1 MDNIKIYKSIV
12 DDKQSTIRIDRFL
25 AIAYPDISRSRIK
38 SLLLDQQI
46 RLNNQLI
53 ANPSYKVKAGDA
65 IEMTIPETKDIDIV
79 AQKMD
84 LDIIHE
90 DDDLII
96 INKKAGIVVHPAPGN
111 YDNTLVNGL
120 MYHCGDSLSG
130 IGGVKRPGIVHRIDK
145 DTSGLIVVAKSDTA
159 HSGLSELFQ
168 KHDIER
174 LYQAIIWGRPNP
186 FDGSIEGNIGRHPV
200 QRKKMTVVGMDSG
213 KHAIT
218 HYKIIKSLSMAA
230 SLIECRL
237 ETGRTHQIRVH
248 MTSMGHPLIGDQTY
262 GNPTKN
268 RLANLSKETQLF
280 TRNFPR
286 QALHAKSLGF
296 THPVSGEK
304 LHFEAKIPDDMQGLI
319 NILHQ

>member
-1 MDNIKIYKSIV
+1 MDNIKTYKSIV
-12 DDKQSTIRIDRFL
+12 SNKQSTIRIDRFL
-25 AIAYPDISRSRIK
+25 AVAHPEVSRSRIK
-38 SLLLDQQI
+38 ALLLDQKI
-46 RLNNQLI
+46 SLNGQLI
-53 ANPSYKVKAGDA
+53 VSPSYKVKEDDV
-65 IEMTIPETKDIDIV
+65 IEIIIPETKDIDII

-84 LDIIHE
+84 LDIIYE

-145 DTSGLIVVAKSDTA
+145 DTSGVIVVAKSDAA

-186 FDGSIEGNIGRHPV
+186 IDGSIEGNIGRHPV
-200 QRKKMTVVGMDSG
+200 QRKKMTVVGMNAG

-296 THPVSGEK
+296 IHPVSGEK
-304 LHFEAKIPDDMQGLI
+304 LHFEAKIPDDMQMLI
-319 NILHQ
+319 NILQQ